1 MGKHNDVLVSS
12 ASQILNQPSSS
23 SSSVLSNEIPEP
35 YGWSTKDPG
44 EGRARALRNSLA
56 RVLGWGMPDRLSRQR
71 RQSLDEMAALF
82 EHRTYG
88 AEVNLENRGSTW
100 KKIYLVEYG
109 IARLYRK
116 NDEGRVSIH
125 HFFEEGSAIW
135 PVFARTRSER
145 NTLCL
150 TTVTPCTVW
159 EADFLPFRDCI
170 KQEGEGTWDHFAL
183 ALMEELAERATMR
196 EFERQ
201 TLSAEERYQIM
212 VRDYPELVERV
223 PDYQLAAWLG
233 VATATYSRLKNGRSR
248 RH

>member
-1 MGKHNDVLVSS
+1 MGKRNDVLVSS
-12 ASQILNQPSSS
+12 ASQVLNQPSSS
-23 SSSVLSNEIPEP
+23 PCLASEIPEA
-35 YGWSTKDPG
+35 YAWTSQESGD
-44 EGRARALRNSLA
+44 GRVRALRNSLA
-56 RVLGWGMPDRLSRQR
+56 RVLGWGIPDRLSRSR
-71 RQSLDEMAALF
+71 RQLLDDMAALF
-82 EHRTYG
+82 EHRSYG
-88 AEVNLENRGSTW
+88 AEVNLETRNRTW
-100 KKIYLVEYG
+100 QRIYLVEYG
-109 IARLYRK
+109 VARLYRK

-125 HFFEEGSAIW
+125 HFFDEGSAIW

-159 EADFLPFRDCI
+159 EADFRPFRELI
-170 KQEGEGTWDHFAL
+170 KQDGDGAWAHFAL
-183 ALMEELAERATMR
+183 ALMEELAERSTMR

>member
-12 ASQILNQPSSS
+12 ASQVLNQPSSS
-23 SSSVLSNEIPEP
+23 PCLANEIPDS
-35 YGWSTKDPG
+35 YGWSTPEPG
-44 EGRARALRNSLA
+44 EGRIRALRNSLA
-56 RVLGWGMPDRLSRQR
+56 RVLGWGIPERLSRPR
-71 RQSLDEMAALF
+71 RQLLDEMTSLF

-88 AEVNLENRGSTW
+88 AEVNLEKNDRTW
-100 KKIYLVEYG
+100 QRIYLVEYG

-116 NDEGRVSIH
+116 NSAGRTSIH
-125 HFFEEGSAIW
+125 HFFDEGSAIW

-159 EADFLPFRDCI
+159 EADFKPFRDCI
-170 KQEGEGTWDHFAL
+170 KADGEGAWAHFAL
-183 ALMEELAERATMR
+183 ALMEELAERSTMR

-248 RH
+248 RT